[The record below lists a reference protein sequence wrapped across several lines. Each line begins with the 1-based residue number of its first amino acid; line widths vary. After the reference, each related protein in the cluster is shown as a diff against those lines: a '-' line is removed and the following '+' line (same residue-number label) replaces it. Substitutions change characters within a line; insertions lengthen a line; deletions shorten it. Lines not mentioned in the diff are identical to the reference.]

1 MDEAET
7 KKSSRPSATQS
18 KADENPVRRW
28 TLIVLAICAV
38 LFIYHLFSDRLT
50 PFTSQAT
57 VQAFVVDIAPQ
68 VAGPVSEVFVEDNHA
83 VKNGEALFRVDPTR
97 FEIAVKRA
105 EAALAS
111 AGQNIGAS
119 TAQVAAAEAR
129 LAEAQAKQ
137 NNVREQSARIFELVL
152 RGVYPPAR
160 RDEAENALK
169 AAQAAVDQANAALDE
184 ANQRLGP
191 AGADNPQF
199 RSALADLQK
208 ARLDLIQ
215 TTVLAPSDGLITNL
229 KLSVGRY
236 LQVGVPAMTF
246 IDIRAVWILAEMREN
261 NLGRIKTGDTV
272 DIALDVRP
280 GRIFKGVVD
289 SVGWGV
295 ATTGPGASSLPTTGN
310 LLNGSNVQRFQVR
323 ILFKDTRPPKGVRVG
338 SQATV
343 VAYSGGSIIMNTL
356 AWIRIRANS
365 LLSYVY

>member
-1 MDEAET
+1 LSETET
-7 KKSSRPSATQS
+7 KKSSRSTEHP

-38 LFIYHLFSDRLT
+38 LFVYHLFSDRLT
-50 PFTSQAT
+50 PFTSQAS
-57 VQAFVVDIAPQ
+57 VQAFVVDIASE
-68 VAGPVSEVFVEDNHA
+68 VAGPVSEVYVEDNHF
-83 VKNGEALFRVDPTR
+83 VKNGEALFRVDPSR
-97 FEIAVKRA
+97 IGIAVKRA

-119 TAQVAAAEAR
+119 TAQGSAAEAK

-169 AAQAAVDQANAALDE
+169 AAQAAVDQANAALEE

-191 AGADNPQF
+191 AGADNPQL

-246 IDIRAVWILAEMREN
+246 IDIRSVWIIAEMREN

-272 DIALDVRP
+272 NIALDVRP
-280 GRIFKGVVD
+280 GRVFKGTVD

-295 ATTGPGASSLPTTGN
+295 ATGAPGTSSLPTTSKPSS
-310 LLNGSNVQRFQVR
+310 GSNVQRFQVR
-323 ILFKDTRPPKGVRVG
+323 MLFKDARPPKGIRVG
-338 SQATV
+338 AQATV
-343 VAYSGGSIIMNTL
+343 VVYSGGSIIMNTL
-356 AWIRIRANS
+356 AWIRIRAVS